1 MSKHKRKHQAVPPAL
16 QAWIQARGRHH
27 LSHAHVQMAREL
39 GMNPKRMGSID
50 NHDQEPWKAPLPQF
64 IEDLYL
70 KRFGRERP
78 EVVVTV
84 EQRARE
90 LEEKKRQ
97 KREKKKAAREAA
109 ASASPRSES
118 APARETPYG
127 GSAHRY

>member
-1 MSKHKRKHQAVPPAL
+1 MGSNKRKRNAVPPAL
-16 QAWIQARGRHH
+16 QAWIAARGRHH

-39 GMNPKRMGSID
+39 GMNPKKLSSID

-90 LEEKKRQ
+90 LEHKQQQRKAKKR
-97 KREKKKAAREAA
+97 RARGTRKLCTA
-109 ASASPRSES
+109 
-118 APARETPYG
+118 
-127 GSAHRY
+127 